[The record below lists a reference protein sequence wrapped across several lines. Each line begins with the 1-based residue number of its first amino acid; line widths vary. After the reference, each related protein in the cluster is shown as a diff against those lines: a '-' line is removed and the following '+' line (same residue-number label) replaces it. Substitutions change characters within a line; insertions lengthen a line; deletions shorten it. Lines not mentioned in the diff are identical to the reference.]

1 MAAAPASSEL
11 LRPVL
16 PLPVAGA
23 RLRPFAPADAP
34 ALTRHANDWD
44 IWRNLRDR
52 FPHPYTLADAEWY
65 VRFVNADGSRDL
77 HLCIE
82 VDGEAA
88 GSISVLFQ
96 DDISRRSAEIGY
108 WLGRVCWGRGIGTA
122 AVEALSAYALTHFDL
137 CRLYATVFEYNPAS
151 ARVLEKA
158 GFALEGRLRK
168 SITKDGQTVDGL
180 LYSLILNAELGMGG

>member
-1 MAAAPASSEL
+1 MPAAPAPDPR
-11 LRPVL
+11 RPVL
-16 PLPVAGA
+16 PLPEEAA

-34 ALTRHANDWD
+34 ALARHANDRG

-52 FPHPYTLADAEWY
+52 FPHPYALADAEWY
-65 VRFVNADGSRDL
+65 VRFVHAEGGQDL
-77 HLCIE
+77 HLCLE

-96 DDISRRSAEIGY
+96 HDINRREAEIGY
-108 WLGRVCWGRGIGTA
+108 WLGRAYWGRGLATA
-122 AVEALSAYALTHFDL
+122 AVQALAAHTFAHFDV
-137 CRLYATVFEYNPAS
+137 CRLYATIFEYNTAS

-158 GFALEGRLRK
+158 GFACEGRLRR

-180 LYSLILNAELGMGG
+180 LYALIKEE

>member
-1 MAAAPASSEL
+1 M
-11 LRPVL
+11 

-23 RLRPFAPADAP
+23 RLRPFQPTDAP
-34 ALTRHANDWD
+34 ALARPADDRD

-65 VRFVNADGSRDL
+65 VGFVHAEGAADL

-82 VDGEAA
+82 VDGEAV
-88 GSISVLFQ
+88 GSISVLFK
-96 DDISRRSAEIGY
+96 DDISRREAEIGY
-108 WLGRVCWGRGIGTA
+108 WLGRAYWGRGIVSA
-122 AVEALSAYALTHFDL
+122 AVQALSAYALAHFDV
-137 CRLYATVFEYNPAS
+137 CRLYASVFEYNPTS

-158 GFALEGRLRK
+158 GYALEGRLRK

-180 LYSLILNAELGMGG
+180 LYALVAE

>member
-1 MAAAPASSEL
+1 MAAAPAPDL
-11 LRPVL
+11 LRPAL
-16 PLPVAGA
+16 PLTVAGA
-23 RLRPFAPADAP
+23 RLRPFEADDAP
-34 ALTRHANDWD
+34 ALARHANDRD

-65 VRFVNADGSRDL
+65 VQFVNADGSRDL
-77 HLCIE
+77 HLCLE

-108 WLGRVCWGRGIGTA
+108 WLGRAYWGRGIVTA
-122 AVEALSAYALTHFDL
+122 ATRALADYALAHFDL

-158 GFALEGRLRK
+158 GFAFEARLRR

-180 LYSLILNAELGMGG
+180 LYALLNSEC